1 MDALLLVTIVITAIP
16 TPTNSNIP
24 KIIIIDKGLNLL
36 IGIILFFFR
45 KNITQI
51 IVHIKNSNFAHK
63 F

>member
-36 IGIILFFFR
+36 IGIILFSLEKILR
-45 KNITQI
+45 R
-51 IVHIKNSNFAHK
+51 
-63 F
+63 